1 MQEQNFTELLASA
14 QSMKKMALETLR
26 PKMEKLADKNKKD
39 LQKKELPDYLRTPNA
54 DELIEM
60 RQWAIDYKKFN
71 TKASKREIRKA
82 TQQHFHI
89 RIFR

>member
-14 QSMKKMALETLR
+14 ASSRKAALKTLR
-26 PKMEKLADKNKKD
+26 PKMETLADKNKND
-39 LQKKELPDYLRTPNA
+39 LAKKELPDYLRTPTA
-54 DELIEM
+54 DDLIEM

-71 TKASKREIRKA
+71 KKASKREIRKA
-82 TQQHFHI
+82 VQRHFHI